1 MMRKIYLEGDIGEK
15 FGKEFTMD
23 VSSFQDVVKCLDCNF
38 PELRPY
44 LIESSEKGIEFVCEV
59 DDTPITDESELLLH
73 YDTGA
78 MTIRAIP
85 AGSGGV
91 VKAIVGFLMVAL
103 LFVPGMQFLGA
114 AAGKTLFAT
123 VMAGGAS
130 GLAIGAALGLAVLG
144 GALLMQGLTEMMMPD
159 PATDNGGASKED
171 TYLFQGSGQVIA
183 EGDPVP
189 VLYGQLRISGRPI
202 SFQTANAAAV
212 FVHRDPLNAAT
223 PNTDNT
229 NEEGTD
235 NYNGNTDGGNGGG
248 TDGGGDGGDTQPTR
262 PPSGP
267 DFEPSIVP
275 KFEY

>member
-1 MMRKIYLEGDIGEK
+1 MMRKVYLEGDIGEK

-23 VSSFQDVVKCLDCNF
+23 ASSFQEVVKCLDCNF
-38 PELRPY
+38 PELREY
-44 LIESSEKGIEFVCEV
+44 LINSAEKGVEFVCEV
-59 DDTPITDESELLLH
+59 EDTPITHESELLLH

-85 AGSGGV
+85 AGSEGIA
-91 VKAIVGFLMVAL
+91 KAIVGMFIVAL
-103 LFVPGMQFLGA
+103 LFIPGMQAFGA

-130 GLAIGAALGLAVLG
+130 GLAIGTALGLAVLG
-144 GALLMQGLTEMMMPD
+144 GSLLMQGLTEMMMPD
-159 PATDNGGASKED
+159 PAVDNGGASKED
-171 TYLFQGSGQVIA
+171 TYLFQGAGQVIV

-189 VLYGQLRISGRPI
+189 VLYGQLRVGGRPI

-212 FVHRDPLNAAT
+212 FVHREPLNATT
-223 PNTDNT
+223 PDNNNS

-235 NYNGNTDGGNGGG
+235 NYNGNTDGNNGGG
-248 TDGGGDGGDTQPTR
+248 TDGGGDGIDTHPAV

-267 DFEPSIVP
+267 QWDPLYVP
-275 KFEY
+275 EFK